1 MGIPRTRWSSRG
13 QNRMSPGTR
22 GFPNAGHRCF
32 PRGADAAPT
41 PPPSWDTPVRRPARC
56 GCGGREPRHVYLFS
70 TKPTARRVLS
80 EVRSGRPL
88 AAAQRRP
95 DGEKQQKA
103 DRERSTARRAP
114 VERTA
119 PAERDVRRPFEADI
133 GRARLRGFAENA
145 PSSARPRRGRAAC
158 PGRKEYCATPS
169 QSTAES
175 FDEDLAEDASL
186 DPPLSSETPSQ
197 DTSQDTSQDERRR
210 LFGSSARVTRAEAR
224 RDRWKNAASPGGLLQ
239 RVQLYA
245 PRFPVVSSAFLL
257 AALAVFAP
265 VVDRAY
271 HKLHTE
277 GRVVSDV
284 ASVAYD
290 VGRFTVAW
298 DATALRLAVT
308 HDDEVD
314 DDDAAKISRAR
325 RRGGV
330 RGRGPRPR
338 RLAARLAG
346 SPLASR
352 GPPSPGRRFS

>member
-1 MGIPRTRWSSRG
+1 M
-13 QNRMSPGTR
+13 
-22 GFPNAGHRCF
+22 
-32 PRGADAAPT
+32 
-41 PPPSWDTPVRRPARC
+41 PPP
-56 GCGGREPRHVYLFS
+56 
-70 TKPTARRVLS
+70 
-80 EVRSGRPL
+80 
-88 AAAQRRP
+88 
-95 DGEKQQKA
+95 
-103 DRERSTARRAP
+103 
-114 VERTA
+114 
-119 PAERDVRRPFEADI
+119 
-133 GRARLRGFAENA
+133 
-145 PSSARPRRGRAAC
+145 SARPRRGAPRA
-158 PGRKEYCATPS
+158 PGEKNIARHRRNP
-169 QSTAES
+169 TAES

-314 DDDAAKISRAR
+314 DDDAATRAASR
-325 RRGGV
+325 RRSREGGV
-330 RGRGPRPR
+330 AEASRGGET
-338 RLAARLAG
+338 LVLG